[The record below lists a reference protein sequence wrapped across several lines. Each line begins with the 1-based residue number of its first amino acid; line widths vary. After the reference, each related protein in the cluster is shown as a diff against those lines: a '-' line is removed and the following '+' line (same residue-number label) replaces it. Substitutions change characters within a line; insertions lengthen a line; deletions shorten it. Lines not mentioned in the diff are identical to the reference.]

1 MAKIEISSSDFPSNN
16 GTEPK
21 KEDQH
26 KFEKV
31 VQGPVKVKKSVGR
44 KMADIFL
51 GAEVADVKHYVL
63 YDLLIPGVKGMVL
76 DTLSK
81 LFFGKPIGYG
91 FGGFRGPNV
100 SATTNYSY
108 ISQNR
113 QIPSQSNVRTVK
125 PSTPAY
131 NDFVFASH
139 TEAEAVLDNMVNAID
154 AYGRVSVN
162 DLYDMCGI
170 TAPFTEVYWGWTN
183 LSTATTAR
191 VAGGYTIVLPQPIRI
206 AP

>member
-1 MAKIEISSSDFPSNN
+1 MAKIEISASDFPSNN
-16 GTEPK
+16 GTEK
-21 KEDQH
+21 KEEQH

-113 QIPSQSNVRTVK
+113 QMPSQSNVRTVK

-206 AP
+206 TP